1 MKHPG
6 RPQLDEEP
14 AGDTVKRDRKVALF
28 RSLRAYRNMLD
39 RVALQCY
46 EGMRPMS
53 DLPKA
58 AAFAKVGAEIFL
70 AENQLARAGLDRQ
83 FEDHPMGE
91 DGGLGDDILPR
102 GYLEKTAKRK
112 TGISRTGAEIEE
124 TVISVTG
131 NAETEELEKALREI
145 ADIL

>member
-1 MKHPG
+1 
-6 RPQLDEEP
+6 
-14 AGDTVKRDRKVALF
+14 
-28 RSLRAYRNMLD
+28 MLD